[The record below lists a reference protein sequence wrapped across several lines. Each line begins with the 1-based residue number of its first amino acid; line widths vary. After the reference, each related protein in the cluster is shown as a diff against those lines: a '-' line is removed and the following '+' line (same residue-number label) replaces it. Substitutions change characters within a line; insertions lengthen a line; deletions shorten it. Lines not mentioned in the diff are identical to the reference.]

1 MNIKIYYKEYFI
13 WNAKQSK
20 ISSRALAITISL
32 LLTGQGQV
40 DSGARRCAA
49 TA

>member
-13 WNAKQSK
+13 GNAKRSK
-20 ISSRALAITISL
+20 ISSRALAIAISL

-40 DSGARRCAA
+40 DSGERRRAA
-49 TA
+49 TV

>member
-20 ISSRALAITISL
+20 ISRAFAITISL